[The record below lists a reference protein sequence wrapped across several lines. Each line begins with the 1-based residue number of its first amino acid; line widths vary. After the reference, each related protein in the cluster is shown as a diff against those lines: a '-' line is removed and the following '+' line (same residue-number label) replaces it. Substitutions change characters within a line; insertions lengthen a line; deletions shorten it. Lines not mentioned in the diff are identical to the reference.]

1 MSNFRIFILAFLV
14 VVLVVLGM
22 IYVNISSRMDV
33 IQQQQQMAS
42 APVPVNPSPYLPM
55 PTQAPA
61 SAVQPVV
68 VADPVVSEELAHV
81 SAELE
86 RMKKENEE
94 LKKRHAL
101 AEEERDLLER
111 QSMEKGDPRLQWLN
125 EIKDAEQVGR
135 VTEYYRDANLVLFQS
150 IGQPDLKVGQE
161 LGIRRRGSIFVSLII
176 DGVDP
181 DGKVFQ
187 SYVKRNTLFDNND
200 KEPIKPGDE
209 VIVPPASWQE
219 NMTEEDKS
227 GMVSPSAPVP
237 VEAPKPVMIPM
248 EPRCGSVFSQA
259 K

>member
-1 MSNFRIFILAFLV
+1 MSNFRILILVFLV
-14 VVLVVLGM
+14 VVLAVLGM

-33 IQQQQQMAS
+33 IQQQQQMAPAAVPS
-42 APVPVNPSPYLPM
+42 AASPSSYLPM
-55 PTQAPA
+55 PTQGSA
-61 SAVQPVV
+61 AVQPVV
-68 VADPVVSEELAHV
+68 VADPVVSEELAHAT
-81 SAELE
+81 AELE

-94 LKKRHAL
+94 LKKRHAM
-101 AEEERDLLER
+101 AEEERALLAR
-111 QSMEKGDPRLQWLN
+111 RNMEQGDPRLQWLN
-125 EIKDAEQVGR
+125 EIRDAEQVGR

-150 IGQPDLKVGQE
+150 IGQPELKVGQE

-219 NMTEEDKS
+219 NMMGEGES
-227 GMVSPSAPVP
+227 GAAPSAVP
-237 VEAPKPVMIPM
+237 APAAAPQPVMIPM
-248 EPRCGSVFSQA
+248 EP
-259 K
+259 

>member
-1 MSNFRIFILAFLV
+1 MLNNLTTKFQEALMQAQQTAGRLGKPEISSLD
-14 VVLVVLGM
+14 VLV
-22 IYVNISSRMDV
+22 
-33 IQQQQQMAS
+33 ATP
-42 APVPVNPSPYLPM
+42 APVNPSPYLPM

-111 QSMEKGDPRLQWLN
+111 QNMEKGDPRLQWLN

-248 EPRCGSVFSQA
+248 EP
-259 K
+259 

>member
-227 GMVSPSAPVP
+227 GP

-248 EPRCGSVFSQA
+248 EP
-259 K
+259 

>member
-150 IGQPDLKVGQE
+150 IGQPDLKLGQE

-248 EPRCGSVFSQA
+248 EP
-259 K
+259 

>member
-111 QSMEKGDPRLQWLN
+111 QSMEKGDPRLQRLN

-248 EPRCGSVFSQA
+248 EP
-259 K
+259 

>member
-1 MSNFRIFILAFLV
+1 MSNFRILILAFLV
-14 VVLVVLGM
+14 VVLAVLGM

-61 SAVQPVV
+61 SAVQSVV

-248 EPRCGSVFSQA
+248 EP
-259 K
+259 

>member
-1 MSNFRIFILAFLV
+1 MSNFRILILAFLV
-14 VVLVVLGM
+14 VVLAVLGM

-42 APVPVNPSPYLPM
+42 APAPVNPSPYLPM

-111 QSMEKGDPRLQWLN
+111 RNMEKGDPRLQWLN

-248 EPRCGSVFSQA
+248 EP
-259 K
+259 

>member
-1 MSNFRIFILAFLV
+1 MSNFRILILAFLV
-14 VVLVVLGM
+14 VVLAVLGM

-248 EPRCGSVFSQA
+248 EP
-259 K
+259 

>member
-1 MSNFRIFILAFLV
+1 MSNFRILILAFLV
-14 VVLVVLGM
+14 VVLAVLGM

-176 DGVDP
+176 DGFDP

-248 EPRCGSVFSQA
+248 EP
-259 K
+259 

>member
-1 MSNFRIFILAFLV
+1 
-14 VVLVVLGM
+14 M

-135 VTEYYRDANLVLFQS
+135 VTEYYRDVNLVLFQS

-248 EPRCGSVFSQA
+248 EP
-259 K
+259 

>member
-68 VADPVVSEELAHV
+68 VADPVVSGELAHG

-248 EPRCGSVFSQA
+248 EP
-259 K
+259 

>member
-200 KEPIKPGDE
+200 KEPIKPG
-209 VIVPPASWQE
+209 
-219 NMTEEDKS
+219 MKS
-227 GMVSPSAPVP
+227 LFRLRAGR
-237 VEAPKPVMIPM
+237 KT
-248 EPRCGSVFSQA
+248 
-259 K
+259 

>member
-135 VTEYYRDANLVLFQS
+135 VTEDYRDANLVLFQS

-248 EPRCGSVFSQA
+248 EP
-259 K
+259 

>member
-227 GMVSPSAPVP
+227 GMVSPSAPVS

-248 EPRCGSVFSQA
+248 EP
-259 K
+259 

>member
-1 MSNFRIFILAFLV
+1 MSNFRILILAFLV
-14 VVLVVLGM
+14 VVLAVLGM

-42 APVPVNPSPYLPM
+42 TPAPVNPSPYLPM

-111 QSMEKGDPRLQWLN
+111 QNMEKGDPRLQWLN
-125 EIKDAEQVGR
+125 EIKGAEQVGR

-227 GMVSPSAPVP
+227 GMASPSTPVP

-248 EPRCGSVFSQA
+248 EP
-259 K
+259 

>member
-161 LGIRRRGSIFVSLII
+161 LGIRRRGTIFVSLII

-248 EPRCGSVFSQA
+248 EP
-259 K
+259 

>member
-248 EPRCGSVFSQA
+248 EP
-259 K
+259 

>member
-227 GMVSPSAPVP
+227 GMVSPSAHVP

-248 EPRCGSVFSQA
+248 EP
-259 K
+259 

>member
-135 VTEYYRDANLVLFQS
+135 VTEYYRDANLVLCQS
-150 IGQPDLKVGQE
+150 TGQPDLKVGQE

-248 EPRCGSVFSQA
+248 EP
-259 K
+259 

>member
-1 MSNFRIFILAFLV
+1 MSNFRILILAFLV
-14 VVLVVLGM
+14 VVLAVLGM

-42 APVPVNPSPYLPM
+42 APAPVNPSPYLPM

-111 QSMEKGDPRLQWLN
+111 QNKEKPYPRQQWIN
-125 EIKDAEQVGR
+125 ENKYPEHVRRETQ
-135 VTEYYRDANLVLFQS
+135 YYRDANLVLFQS

-219 NMTEEDKS
+219 NMTEEYKS
-227 GMVSPSAPVP
+227 GMASPSAPVP

-248 EPRCGSVFSQA
+248 EP
-259 K
+259 

>member
-1 MSNFRIFILAFLV
+1 MSNFRILILAFLV
-14 VVLVVLGM
+14 VVLAVLGM

-42 APVPVNPSPYLPM
+42 TPAPVNPSPYLPM

-111 QSMEKGDPRLQWLN
+111 QNMEKGDPRLQWLN

-227 GMVSPSAPVP
+227 GMASPSTPPRPRGSSQTGDDSHGA
-237 VEAPKPVMIPM
+237 VMRI
-248 EPRCGSVFSQA
+248 RI
-259 K
+259 

>member
-161 LGIRRRGSIFVSLII
+161 LGIRRRGSIFVSLMI

-248 EPRCGSVFSQA
+248 EP
-259 K
+259 

>member
-42 APVPVNPSPYLPM
+42 APTPVNPSPYLPM

-248 EPRCGSVFSQA
+248 EP
-259 K
+259 

>member
-86 RMKKENEE
+86 RMRKENEE

-248 EPRCGSVFSQA
+248 EP
-259 K
+259 

>member
-68 VADPVVSEELAHV
+68 VADPVVREELAHV

-248 EPRCGSVFSQA
+248 EP
-259 K
+259 

>member
-1 MSNFRIFILAFLV
+1 MSNFRILILAFLV
-14 VVLVVLGM
+14 VVLAVLGM

-81 SAELE
+81 SAERE

-111 QSMEKGDPRLQWLN
+111 QNMEKGDPRLQWLN

-227 GMVSPSAPVP
+227 GMASPSTPVP

-248 EPRCGSVFSQA
+248 EP
-259 K
+259 

>member
-227 GMVSPSAPVP
+227 GMVSPSAPIP

-248 EPRCGSVFSQA
+248 EP
-259 K
+259 

>member
-101 AEEERDLLER
+101 AEEDRDLLER

-248 EPRCGSVFSQA
+248 EP
-259 K
+259 

>member
-101 AEEERDLLER
+101 AQEERDLLER

-248 EPRCGSVFSQA
+248 EP
-259 K
+259 

>member
-1 MSNFRIFILAFLV
+1 MSNFRILILAFLV
-14 VVLVVLGM
+14 VVLAVLGM

-68 VADPVVSEELAHV
+68 VADPVLSEELAHV

-248 EPRCGSVFSQA
+248 EP
-259 K
+259 

>member
-22 IYVNISSRMDV
+22 IYVNISSRVDV

-248 EPRCGSVFSQA
+248 EP
-259 K
+259 